1 MIRIDKIFMKGIN
14 ILFSS
19 YDELDTDDLY
29 VKFKKLQ
36 QQLEFL
42 QVQEEYIKVFIIIIF
57 KIQRGGG
64 RRTLVR

>member
-1 MIRIDKIFMKGIN
+1 MKRIN
-14 ILFSS
+14 TLFSS

-42 QVQEEYIKVFIIIIF
+42 QVQEEYIKVFIIII
-57 KIQRGGG
+57 II
-64 RRTLVR
+64 